1 MFVYDVLDSP
11 IVRLM
16 RSSSSASVLL
26 PNVAGLNTML
36 ILVLVV
42 KSSLMKLKSPLLL
55 MNLVKL
61 KYSSVILKS
70 YVFFPSSSPPLP
82 PSPFLPSFSCFPPP
96 FAPPDLFLF
105 LFFILSSLFF
115 STIAVFLA
123 FLSITWHTKLP
134 LLYSLLSS
142 IPPSSFLYSP
152 FSSIPPFLLSSI
164 PLFPLF
170 PLSSYLYS
178 PFSSIPPFPLF
189 PLSSYPLFP
198 LFLSSLL
205 SFFFSSSFLSLSLF
219 FP

>member
-70 YVFFPSSSPPLP
+70 YVCFPSSSPPLP
-82 PSPFLPSFSCFPPP
+82 PSPSLPPFFCFPAP

-105 LFFILSSLFF
+105 LLFILSSLFF

-123 FLSITWHTKLP
+123 FLSITWLSKLP
-134 LLYSLLSS
+134 LLYPPSLL
-142 IPPSSFLYSP
+142 PLFP
-152 FSSIPPFLLSSI
+152 FPLTSI
-164 PLFPLF
+164 PLP
-170 PLSSYLYS
+170 SYLYS
-178 PFSSIPPFPLF
+178 PSLLPLFPFPLTSI
-189 PLSSYPLFP
+189 PLPSYLYSPSLLPLFP
-198 LFLSSLL
+198 FLLPLFPFPLTSIPLPSYLYSPSL
-205 SFFFSSSFLSLSLF
+205 
-219 FP
+219 